1 MAEYVRK
8 AEVQD
13 ASRIAEIIVSYSH
26 EVIHERLYDD
36 PAKFNSF
43 QVLPLALH
51 YQNDKGAL
59 KGIRVYDDGII
70 KGVLYM
76 TQNGKELELD
86 SLYVDPLFHNAGV
99 GQALSQAAAETLAEK
114 DAEVMRAWVNEQD
127 LHKRMLYSNAGFEM
141 TGNRRPDP
149 SFDKDLLE
157 YIVTKKGK

>member
-1 MAEYVRK
+1 MAEHVRK
-8 AEVQD
+8 AEIAD

-36 PAKFNSF
+36 PAKFNKF

-76 TQNGKELELD
+76 TQNGKELEVD

-114 DAEVMRAWVNEQD
+114 DAEVMRVWVNEQD
-127 LHKRMLYSNAGFEM
+127 LHKRMLYSNAGFET

-149 SFDKDLLE
+149 NFDKDELE
-157 YIVTKKGK
+157 YIVTKKGE

>member
-26 EVIHERLYDD
+26 EIVHERMYDD
-36 PAKFNSF
+36 PSKFNSF

-76 TQNGKELELD
+76 TQKGKELELD

-114 DAEVMRAWVNEQD
+114 DADVMRVWVNEQD
-127 LHKRMLYSNAGFEM
+127 LHLRMLYSNAGFEM

-157 YIVTKKGK
+157 YIVTKKEK